1 MHKHGCFGQTMSDN
15 LQLVNA
21 NFGRYNV
28 WNLNLWPSDTPT
40 SIDWFSSDVNKKH
53 DACFF
58 KLYNF
63 AFVVFSLR
71 ALTMRLYRFNSLI
84 HFKSG
89 KPRTLQEFRS
99 FRWTREKK
107 KMWQKVVSQQRQYQ
121 TMKCFQKV
129 CHFFCVC
136 GLEMVCK
143 AVLNTIISIKRCAR
157 THLISSKHN
166 RWHSMFL

>member
-1 MHKHGCFGQTMSDN
+1 MSDN

-107 KMWQKVVSQQRQYQ
+107 RCGKKLFLNNGNIRRWNVFKKFAIFFVCVDLKWYAKLCS
-121 TMKCFQKV
+121 TPSFQ
-129 CHFFCVC
+129 
-136 GLEMVCK
+136 
-143 AVLNTIISIKRCAR
+143 
-157 THLISSKHN
+157 
-166 RWHSMFL
+166 